1 MRRLSI
7 PVLVALSLALAA
19 GPVAADQVYHT
30 ERLVLESVDG
40 AAGSGM
46 VVNIHPNGPQRYAI
60 EQYQLRHA
68 DPNAEYQIE
77 LHLYIGA
84 NDCSGTPARSLPTA
98 VIETNKAGNGTAQL
112 VLTPEDV
119 AGLRGGSFPIDWTAS
134 QGGPIGEGGTETH
147 RTACTIVTLD

>member
-1 MRRLSI
+1 MRRIAVITL
-7 PVLVALSLALAA
+7 LAFTLAMSA

-30 ERLVLESVDG
+30 ERLALVPVGS

-68 DPNAEYQIE
+68 DPRSTYQVW
-77 LHLYIGA
+77 LHLYLGSD
-84 NDCSGTPARSLPTA
+84 DCDAAPFPSLPTA
-98 VIETNKAGNGTAQL
+98 EIRTNARGNGTGQL

-119 AGLRGGSFPIDWTAS
+119 AGLRGMSFPISWSVTLD
-134 QGGPIGEGGTETH
+134 GTTTH
-147 RTACTIVTLD
+147 VTDCTIVTLD